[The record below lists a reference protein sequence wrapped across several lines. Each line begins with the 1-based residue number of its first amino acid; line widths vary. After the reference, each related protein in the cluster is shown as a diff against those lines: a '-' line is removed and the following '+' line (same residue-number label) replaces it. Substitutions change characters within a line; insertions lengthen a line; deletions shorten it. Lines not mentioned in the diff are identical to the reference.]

1 MRQPRIATSRIP
13 RCQPA
18 SISTWYA
25 NPPSLLLSSQRLIS
39 QRNNKLL
46 TLVQNTQEV
55 QLAETRAERDLQESL
70 AELFSIIIS
79 LDQLEKAFLKDAV
92 PEADYAE
99 ICERSLKQYKSIL
112 ADETVAKAFGSLEEF
127 KAEWDVRLPLL
138 LPRAILK
145 RNEQGRERRKTT
157 WKRKG

>member
-92 PEADYAE
+92 PETDYAE

-127 KAEWDVRLPLL
+127 KAEWDVRLYLFGIRTMVVAQRMERANPL
-138 LPRAILK
+138 
-145 RNEQGRERRKTT
+145 TST
-157 WKRKG
+157 H